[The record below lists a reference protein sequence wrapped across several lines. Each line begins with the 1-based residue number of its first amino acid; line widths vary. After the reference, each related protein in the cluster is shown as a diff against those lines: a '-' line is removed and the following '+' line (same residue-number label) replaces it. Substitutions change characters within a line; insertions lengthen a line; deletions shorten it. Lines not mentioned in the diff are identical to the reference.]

1 MERKLYRVQA
11 TELIY
16 DTVGSALVWA
26 WNEAEAI
33 ELFRKI
39 DYVNPTPCI
48 VRIVRLGRT
57 SRVLHTE
64 FNAG

>member
-1 MERKLYRVQA
+1 MERKLYIVDTA
-11 TELIY
+11 ELAY
-16 DTVGSALVWA
+16 DTIGSALVWA

-33 ELFRKI
+33 ELFRKL
-39 DYVNPTPCI
+39 DNANSSPCTA
-48 VRIVRLGRT
+48 RLVRLGNK